1 MGTVGTGFSMSLDGF
16 IAGPNDG
23 PEWPLGDGGER
34 LFAWYFDG
42 DTEYT
47 MPGGGI
53 TLEVSRTSA
62 VTDSLVAGPRTAL
75 GSYEHGRGERHD
87 EDL

>member
-1 MGTVGTGFSMSLDGF
+1 
-16 IAGPNDG
+16 
-23 PEWPLGDGGER
+23 
-34 LFAWYFDG
+34 
-42 DTEYT
+42 